1 MENIK
6 SVEELALTLYN
17 NAMDMDFMDYEDT
30 KEKTLNELQEAL
42 YQIETIAKNE
52 YNKDYWRTFWNAL
65 QYQK

>member
-17 NAMDMDFMDYEDT
+17 NAIDMDFMDYEDT
-30 KEKTLNELQEAL
+30 KEQTLNELQEAL

>member
-17 NAMDMDFMDYEDT
+17 NAMDMNFMDYEDT
-30 KEKTLNELQEAL
+30 KEQTLNELQEAL
-42 YQIETIAKNE
+42 YQIEAIAKNE

-65 QYQK
+65 QRQQ

>member
-1 MENIK
+1 MESIK
-6 SVEELALTLYN
+6 SIEELALTLYN

-42 YQIETIAKNE
+42 YQIESIAKNE

>member
-6 SVEELALTLYN
+6 SVEELALILYEN
-17 NAMDMDFMDYEDT
+17 SKDMDFADYEDT